1 MRNLSIIVLFFFL
14 MTGCG
19 SMQSPMQTAASY
31 HSTTPSSP
39 KYSSSNSMDATD
51 SMNPEPKSDKVGI
64 ALLATLGGLLA
75 IAGIVVP
82 LVLIK

>member
-1 MRNLSIIVLFFFL
+1 MRILSIIVLTFFL

-31 HSTTPSSP
+31 HSNSSS
-39 KYSSSNSMDATD
+39 SSSNYANATD
-51 SMNPEPKSDKVGI
+51 SMDPEPKSDKVGI

>member
-1 MRNLSIIVLFFFL
+1 MRILSMIVLAFFL

-31 HSTTPSSP
+31 HSTSSP
-39 KYSSSNSMDATD
+39 SSSNHANATD
-51 SMNPEPKSDKVGI
+51 SMDPEPKSDKVGI

>member
-1 MRNLSIIVLFFFL
+1 

-31 HSTTPSSP
+31 HSTQS
-39 KYSSSNSMDATD
+39 SSSNLANATD
-51 SMNPEPKSDKVGI
+51 SMDPEPKSDKVGI